1 MKKNNQPSAIS
12 HQQLSAMRHSC
23 EHVLTQAML
32 KLFPGIKMAMGPAT
46 DEGFYF
52 DFDPSTSS
60 GRVHKISEV
69 DFPKIEAEMKK
80 IIKKDL
86 SFIKKELPVKEARK
100 LFKGNQYKQEWLD
113 EIKERGEK
121 ATVYW
126 TGKGFVDLCLGPH
139 VKSTGK
145 IGPFKLLSLAG
156 AYWRGDEK
164 NKMLTRIYG
173 TSFATQKEL
182 DQYLWQQEEAKK
194 RDHRVL
200 GKKLDL
206 FSFHKEAPGDVF
218 WHPKGYT
225 LMLLLFDYWRKI
237 HQERGYVEVRT
248 PELLSRQT
256 WDKSGHTKFFMDKMY
271 RVLTPGA
278 KKWDMAVKPMNC
290 DGGILI
296 YKNKPR
302 SYRDFPLRMGEMGV
316 VHRYETSGELHG
328 IIRPR
333 EFTQD
338 DAHIYCTPD
347 QVESEIKGV
356 MGLCFDFY
364 KVFGL
369 KIDRIELSTRPENS
383 IGSKKVW
390 EEAEKIMKQ
399 VLKEEKVP
407 HKINEGEG
415 AFYGPKIDFHL
426 KDSMGRTWQ
435 CATVQLDFAQPE
447 NFDLEYVTEKGT
459 RERPVMI
466 HRVIYGSVERFLG
479 ILIEH
484 YGGAFP
490 VWLSPVQVIIIPI
503 AERHQ
508 KFASQVEAKLRR
520 EGIRVEIDERNETM
534 QKKIKEAEEQKIP
547 YMLIVGEREV
557 KQKKVSVRQR
567 GERDVGPMNL
577 EAFLSKIKKKIE
589 EKG

>member
-1 MKKNNQPSAIS
+1 MNKDSKPSATS
-12 HQQLSAMRHSC
+12 YEPLKAMRHSC
-23 EHVLTQAML
+23 EHVLTQSML

-46 DEGFYF
+46 EEGFYF
-52 DFDPSTSS
+52 DFDP
-60 GRVHKISEV
+60 GRHKISEV
-69 DFPKIEAEMKK
+69 DFPKIEAEMRK

-86 SFIKKELPVKEARK
+86 PFIRKELPVKEARK
-100 LFKGNQYKQEWLD
+100 FFKGNQYKQEWLD
-113 EIKERGEK
+113 EIESRGEK
-121 ATVYW
+121 AVVYW
-126 TGKGFVDLCLGPH
+126 TGPSTGSGFVDLCSGPH

-156 AYWRGDEK
+156 AYWRGNEK

-173 TSFATQKEL
+173 ICFPTQKEL
-182 DQYLWQQEEAKK
+182 NQYLWQQEEAKK

-206 FSFHKEAPGDVF
+206 FSFHPEAPGDVF

-237 HQERGYVEVRT
+237 HQARGYVEVRT
-248 PELLSRQT
+248 PELLTRKT

-271 RVLTPGA
+271 RVLTPEA
-278 KKWDMAVKPMNC
+278 KRWDMAVKPMNC

-316 VHRYETSGELHG
+316 VHRHETSGELHG

-347 QVESEIKGV
+347 QVKSEIKNV
-356 MGLCFDFY
+356 MDLCFDFY

-369 KIDRIELSTRPENS
+369 KIDRIELSTRPEKF

-399 VLKEEKVP
+399 MLKEEKVP

-459 RERPVMI
+459 KERPVMI

-484 YGGAFP
+484 YACAFP

-503 AERHQ
+503 AVRHQ
-508 KFASQVEAKLRR
+508 KFASQVEAKLRL
-520 EGIRVEIDERNETM
+520 EGIRAEIDTRNETM

-547 YMLIVGEREV
+547 YMLIVGDREV
-557 KQKKVSVRQR
+557 KAKKVAVRQR
-567 GERDVGPMNL
+567 RERDLGTMTL
-577 EAFLSKIKKKIE
+577 ENFIKEIGKKIE
-589 EKG
+589 EKA